1 MDENTQ
7 VMFDTLRRGLRQL
20 PGRLQSRA
28 RILRGAAVIP
38 PNAPLTRTDLAQT
51 LEEMAREFAML
62 YHEIDEQLQ
71 ANVPSTQGDRWFA
84 RSGGERR
91 P

>member
-7 VMFDTLRRGLRQL
+7 IMFDTLRRGLRQL

-28 RILRGAAVIP
+28 RILRGAAVLP

-71 ANVPSTQGDRWFA
+71 ANGLSPRCDA
-84 RSGGERR
+84 RFTRSARERR
-91 P
+91 H